1 MMKTIHPIL
10 FFLLTPFIL
19 CSQTVTIEQVVET
32 WKADKDLAN
41 STFAFCVLDAETG
54 ATLKEY
60 NAHVSV
66 IPASTLKVVTTG
78 AALGTL
84 GKFYRYDTRIY
95 FTGNFD
101 KTTGVLNGDVII
113 RGSGDPTL
121 NSELFKGKKDSTE
134 VTDKWAEILQQKGL
148 KEIKGRII
156 GDGSCYAQHI
166 PANWIWGDISNYF
179 GVAPC
184 GLSFND
190 NLYSIVFESKEQGSK
205 ATIIDLRP
213 KYRSITLEH
222 DDDVKA
228 AGKEDDAYV
237 TGDPF
242 GNKKVVKGTIPP
254 NKKELEVRA
263 ALPDPALL
271 CAEFLETSLNKLGIK
286 TPSLC
291 AKSNYNG
298 EDPDIKKEKT
308 LMHSHYSSALEKIVY
323 YTNLTSNNLF
333 CETLLK
339 TMGKGSNYTGIEK
352 AKEYWKNKGLDVTE
366 LYMVDGNGL
375 SRANTVTTS
384 FEANLLYKMYHD
396 STLFKPFY
404 NSLPQAG
411 LSGSMKNIGKGT
423 FIEKNMH
430 AKTGYISRARGYCG
444 YVKTKAGKDLTFSVL
459 FNNYNCT
466 PSEMKGKIETF
477 LVALADL

>member
-1 MMKTIHPIL
+1 MRIL
-10 FFLLTPFIL
+10 FFLVFPIFAF
-19 CSQTVTIEQVVET
+19 SQTVTIEKVVEA
-32 WKADKDLAN
+32 WKADKVLSNA
-41 STFAFCVLDAETG
+41 TYAFCVLDAETG
-54 ATLKEY
+54 DVVKEL
-60 NAHVSV
+60 NSHISV

-84 GKFYRYDTRIY
+84 GKFYRYDTRIF

-101 KTTGVLNGDVII
+101 KASGVLNGDIII

-121 NSELFKGKKDSTE
+121 NSELFKNKKDTNDI
-134 VTDKWAEILQQKGL
+134 TFKWAEVLAQKGL
-148 KEIKGRII
+148 KELKGKII
-156 GDGSCYAQHI
+156 ADASAYEQHI

-190 NLYSIVFESKEQGSK
+190 NLYSIVFESKETGSK
-205 ATIIDLRP
+205 ASIIDVRP
-213 KYRSITLEH
+213 KYKSMILEH

-242 GNKKVVKGTIPP
+242 GNKKIVKGTIPP

-271 CAEFLETSLNKLGIK
+271 CAEFLETSLNTLGIK

-291 AKSNYNG
+291 AKSNYDSEN
-298 EDPDIKKEKT
+298 PDIKKEKL

-339 TMGKGSNYTGIEK
+339 TVGKGSNYNGIEK
-352 AKEYWKNKGLDVTE
+352 TKEFWKSKGLDVSE

-375 SRANTVTTS
+375 SRANTVTTN
-384 FEANLLYKMYHD
+384 FEAGLLYKMYHD
-396 STLFKPFY
+396 SLLFKPFY

-430 AKTGYISRARGYCG
+430 AKTGYINRARGYCG
-444 YVKTKAGKDLTFSVL
+444 YVKTKAGKNLTFSVL

-466 PSEMKGKIETF
+466 PSDMKGKIETF